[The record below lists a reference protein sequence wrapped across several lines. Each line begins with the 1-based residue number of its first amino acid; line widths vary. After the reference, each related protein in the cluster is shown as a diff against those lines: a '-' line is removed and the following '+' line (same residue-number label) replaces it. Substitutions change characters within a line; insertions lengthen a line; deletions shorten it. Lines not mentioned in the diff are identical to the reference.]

1 MAGNIESGGWK
12 NPFDLSDL
20 NKASKDDLKQVKGI
34 SDTLAD
40 KIVSYRSEHGGFKSL
55 DELDQVPG
63 FAETRKEEILSAVTL
78 GSKSSK

>member
-12 NPFDLSDL
+12 NPLDL
-20 NKASKDDLKQVKGI
+20 NKASKEDLKQIKGI

-63 FAETRKEEILSAVTL
+63 FSETRKDEIRGAVTL
-78 GSKSSK
+78 GGKSTK

>member
-12 NPFDLSDL
+12 NPLDL
-20 NKASKDDLKQVKGI
+20 NKASKDDLKQIKGI

-55 DELDQVPG
+55 DELDNVPG
-63 FAETRKEEILSAVTL
+63 FAETRKEEIRNAITL
-78 GSKSSK
+78 GGKGSK